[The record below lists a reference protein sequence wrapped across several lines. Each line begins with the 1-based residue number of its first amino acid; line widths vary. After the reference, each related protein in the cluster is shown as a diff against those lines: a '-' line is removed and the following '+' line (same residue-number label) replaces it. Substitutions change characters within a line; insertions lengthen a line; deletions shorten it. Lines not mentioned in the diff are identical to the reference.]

1 MKNKIKAIVIFFV
14 LSLIILNTKIG
25 AQIDLNGQQYTN
37 TSIIIITNNSRFGY
51 GFSITSYN
59 GLIYIYYTEESS
71 SGTDIINGVVFN
83 GTEEMNAP
91 LPNFNDLGEG
101 SPALVELNNGSLM
114 MLWAGAPPTP
124 SNLAIMNSTSN
135 TTSISKVILLLSN
148 LTILLQASILNNNVW
163 GPVINLTNNGDALSY
178 ASNGNYI
185 YLVYEPTLSLTY
197 NNTIL
202 EELTLS
208 GNVIK
213 SLNIPGINGIVSAN
227 NDLVI
232 VQFLNGTIAL
242 INMNNGN
249 IEFVNATD
257 IGFVGNSLYQ
267 FYNGVLTINQN
278 LTFNLPIYEDAFPI
292 SWNNGY
298 VIIAWR
304 PGLLSVYYWNGTEL
318 QSIVNYTAQ
327 FTIIPG
333 ATISNNDLYLAWFG
347 LNNISTAQGSI
358 YMAITPL
365 PYQVSQLTTTTTTTT
380 NTINN
385 ISTTSTSSNSSTYS
399 YSSIPSINT
408 ISNKSLFSS
417 IPIWVIILVV
427 GVVVFIILY

>member
-1 MKNKIKAIVIFFV
+1 MKNKFKAIVIFFI
-14 LSLIILNTKIG
+14 LSLIMLGTKII
-25 AQIDLNGQQYTN
+25 AQTNLNGQQYTN
-37 TSIIIITNNSRFGY
+37 TSIIIITNNSRYGY

-59 GLIYIYYTEESS
+59 GLVYIYYTELKSS
-71 SGTDIINGVVFN
+71 IATINGLVFN
-83 GTEEMNAP
+83 GTEETNAP
-91 LPNFNDLGEG
+91 LPNFNDLGEA
-101 SPALVELNNGSLM
+101 SPLLVELNNGSLM
-114 MLWAGAPPTP
+114 MIWGGVPMGSYSL
-124 SNLAIMNSTSN
+124 N
-135 TTSISKVILLLSN
+135 N

-163 GPVINLTNNGDALSY
+163 GPVINLTTSGDAMSY
-178 ASNGNYI
+178 ASDGNYI

-202 EELTLS
+202 EELSLS
-208 GNVIK
+208 DNVIK
-213 SLNIPGINGIVSAN
+213 SLNIPGIAGILSAN
-227 NDLVI
+227 NGLVA
-232 VQFLNGTIAL
+232 VQFLNGTYAL
-242 INMNNGN
+242 VNMNNGN
-249 IEFVNATD
+249 IESVSATD

-278 LTFNLPIYEDAFPI
+278 LTFNLPIYESAFPI

-327 FTIIPG
+327 FTIIPR
-333 ATISNNDLYLAWFG
+333 ATISNNNLYLAWFG
-347 LNNISTAQGSI
+347 LNNISNEQGSI

-365 PYQVSQLTTTTTTTT
+365 PYQISQSTTTTT
-380 NTINN
+380 ISN
-385 ISTTSTSSNSSTYS
+385 IPTTSTSSTSSTSS
-399 YSSIPSINT
+399 YSSIPSIST

-417 IPIWVIILVV
+417 IPIWVIILIV

>member
-1 MKNKIKAIVIFFV
+1 MKNKIKAIVIFFI

-25 AQIDLNGQQYTN
+25 AQTNLNGQQYTN
-37 TSIIIITNNSRFGY
+37 TSIIIITNNSFGY
-51 GFSITSYN
+51 WFSITSYN
-59 GLIYIYYTEESS
+59 GLVYIYYTEPTSIA
-71 SGTDIINGVVFN
+71 TIINGFVFN

-91 LPNFNDLGEG
+91 LPNFNDFGES

-114 MLWAGAPPTP
+114 MLWAGVPMRNY
-124 SNLAIMNSTSN
+124 SLN
-135 TTSISKVILLLSN
+135 N
-148 LTILLQASILNNNVW
+148 LTVLLQASILNNNVW

-178 ASNGNYI
+178 ASDGNYI

-213 SLNIPGINGIVSAN
+213 SLNIPGIVGILSAN
-227 NDLVI
+227 NGLVI
-232 VQFLNGTIAL
+232 VQFLNGTYAL
-242 INMNNGN
+242 VNMNNGS

-257 IGFVGNSLYQ
+257 IGFVSNSLYQ

-278 LTFNLPIYEDAFPI
+278 LTFNLPIYEGAFPI

-318 QSIVNYTAQ
+318 QLIVNYTAQ
-327 FTIIPG
+327 FTIIPK

-347 LNNISTAQGSI
+347 SNNISNGQGSI

-365 PYQVSQLTTTTTTTT
+365 PYQVSQLTITTTTTN

-385 ISTTSTSSNSSTYS
+385 ISTTSTSLTSSTYS
-399 YSSIPSINT
+399 YSSIPSIST
-408 ISNKSLFSS
+408 TSNKSLFSS
-417 IPIWVIILVV
+417 IPIWVIIIVV

>member
-1 MKNKIKAIVIFFV
+1 MKNKIKAIVIFFI
-14 LSLIILNTKIG
+14 LSLIMLSTKII
-25 AQIDLNGQQYTN
+25 AQTNLNGQQYTN
-37 TSIIIITNNSRFGY
+37 TSIIIITNNTSFGN

-59 GLIYIYYTEESS
+59 GLVYIYYTEDLP
-71 SGTDIINGVVFN
+71 SGVNIINGVIFN

-91 LPNFNDLGEG
+91 LPNFNDLGED
-101 SPALVELNNGSLM
+101 SPLLVELNNGSLM
-114 MLWAGAPPTP
+114 MLWAGALPTP
-124 SNLAIMNSTSN
+124 DNFAIMNITSN
-135 TTSISKVILLLSN
+135 TTSTSEILPILNN

-178 ASNGNYI
+178 ASDGNYI
-185 YLVYEPTLSLTY
+185 YLVYEPILSLTY

-213 SLNIPGINGIVSAN
+213 SLNIPGILDILSAN
-227 NDLVI
+227 NGLVT

-242 INMNNGN
+242 VNMNNGS
-249 IEFVNATD
+249 IEFVNATY

-278 LTFNLPIYEDAFPI
+278 LTLNLPIYESAFPI
-292 SWNNGY
+292 LYNNGY

-318 QSIVNYTAQ
+318 QPIVNYTTQ
-327 FTIIPG
+327 FTIIPK
-333 ATISNNDLYLAWFG
+333 ATILNNDLYLAWFG
-347 LNNISTAQGSI
+347 LNNISTGQGSI

-365 PYQVSQLTTTTTTTT
+365 PRQISQYNNITTT
-380 NTINN
+380 NNTIKNN
-385 ISTTSTSSNSSTYS
+385 SNTSSYNSIQSTT
-399 YSSIPSINT
+399 
-408 ISNKSLFSS
+408 SNKSLFSS
-417 IPIWVIILVV
+417 IPIWVIIIVV

>member
-1 MKNKIKAIVIFFV
+1 MKNKFKAIVIFFI
-14 LSLIILNTKIG
+14 LSLIMLGTKII
-25 AQIDLNGQQYTN
+25 AQTNLNGQQYTN
-37 TSIIIITNNSRFGY
+37 TSIIIITNNASFGY

-59 GLIYIYYTEESS
+59 GLVYIYYTESTS
-71 SGTDIINGVVFN
+71 PATINGLIFN

-91 LPNFNDLGEG
+91 LPNFNDLGEA
-101 SPALVELNNGSLM
+101 SPLLVELNNGSLI
-114 MLWAGAPPTP
+114 MLWAGVPMG
-124 SNLAIMNSTSN
+124 SYSLN
-135 TTSISKVILLLSN
+135 N

-163 GPVINLTNNGDALSY
+163 GPVINLTNNGDAMSY
-178 ASNGNYI
+178 ASDGNYI

-213 SLNIPGINGIVSAN
+213 SLNIPGIVGILSAN
-227 NDLVI
+227 NGLVA
-232 VQFLNGTIAL
+232 VQFLNGTYAL
-242 INMNNGN
+242 VNMNNGN
-249 IEFVNATD
+249 IEFVSATD

-278 LTFNLPIYEDAFPI
+278 LTFNLPIYESAFPI

-318 QSIVNYTAQ
+318 QSIVNYTTQ
-327 FTIIPG
+327 FTIIPR
-333 ATISNNDLYLAWFG
+333 ATISNNNLYLAWFG
-347 LNNISTAQGSI
+347 LNNISNEQGSI

-365 PYQVSQLTTTTTTTT
+365 PYQISQSTTTTTT
-380 NTINN
+380 INN
-385 ISTTSTSSNSSTYS
+385 IPTTSTSSTSSTSS
-399 YSSIPSINT
+399 YSSIPSIST
-408 ISNKSLFSS
+408 KSNKSLFSS
-417 IPIWVIILVV
+417 IPIWVIILIV

>member
-37 TSIIIITNNSRFGY
+37 TSIIIITNNTSFGY

-59 GLIYIYYTEESS
+59 GLVYIYYTEATP
-71 SGTDIINGVVFN
+71 SGTIINGVVFN

-249 IEFVNATD
+249 IEFVNVTD
-257 IGFVGNSLYQ
+257 VGFVGNSLYQ

-304 PGLLSVYYWNGTEL
+304 PGLLSVFYWNGTEL
-318 QSIVNYTAQ
+318 QPIVNYTVQ
-327 FTIIPG
+327 FTIIPK
-333 ATISNNDLYLAWFG
+333 ATILNNDLYLAWFG
-347 LNNISTAQGSI
+347 LNNISNGQGSI
-358 YMAITPL
+358 YMSITTL
-365 PYQVSQLTTTTTTTT
+365 PYQVSQYST
-380 NTINN
+380 NTNIMNN
-385 ISTTSTSSNSSTYS
+385 TSTISTSSTYS
-399 YSSIPSINT
+399 YSSIQSTNT
-408 ISNKSLFSS
+408 TSNKSLSGS
-417 IPIWVIILVV
+417 IPIWVIILIV